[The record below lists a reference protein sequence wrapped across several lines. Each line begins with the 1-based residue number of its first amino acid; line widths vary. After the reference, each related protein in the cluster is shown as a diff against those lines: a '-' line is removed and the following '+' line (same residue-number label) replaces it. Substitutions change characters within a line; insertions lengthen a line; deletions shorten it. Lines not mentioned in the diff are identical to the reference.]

1 MSNLFPPRPESNPT
15 IYAYKVFGVENKT
28 GWLKVGFTN
37 RDVRTRTN
45 EQLGTVGLEYEI
57 VLEES
62 AMRNDGSSFPD
73 HEVHKQLVKDG
84 FIKDKE
90 WFNCEVE
97 DVISAIIAVKDGE
110 KSSRSRTLDFGMR
123 PEQQEAVDKAV
134 HHFKDFKKKE
144 KDKTPHFLWNAKMRF
159 GKTFTAYQ
167 LARKMGWKKLLVL
180 TFKPAVQSAW
190 ESDLSTHKDFEG
202 W

>member
-144 KDKTPHFLWNAKMRF
+144 KDNYK
-159 GKTFTAYQ
+159 G
-167 LARKMGWKKLLVL
+167 RKMCYIIIKIRQRIQQIKGSIKQKNVARTTYRKHFRNQLHKKQNIHA
-180 TFKPAVQSAW
+180 FSP
-190 ESDLSTHKDFEG
+190 
-202 W
+202 

>member
-1 MSNLFPPRPESNPT
+1 MVSNLFPSRPESSPT
-15 IYAYKVFGVENKT
+15 IYAYKILGAENRK
-28 GWLKVGFTN
+28 GLLKVGFTN
-37 RDVRTRTN
+37 RDARTRIN
-45 EQLGTVGLEYEI
+45 EQLGTAGLEYEI

-62 AMRNDGSSFPD
+62 AMRSDGSGFSD

-84 FIKDKE
+84 FIKDQE

-97 DVISAIIAVKDGE
+97 DVISAIIAIKDGE

-123 PEQQEAVDKAV
+123 PEQQEAVDKAAN
-134 HHFKDFKKKE
+134 HFRDFKKKE

-167 LARKMGWKKLLVL
+167 LAR
-180 TFKPAVQSAW
+180 
-190 ESDLSTHKDFEG
+190 
-202 W
+202 